1 MSKTQLLFDSNLIE
15 EKTKNSQENLKKR
28 NLGQFFTTNCDYIL
42 QGFEEFVKGKK
53 ITDPFAG
60 NQDLLNWVKKNDCEN
75 AIGFDY
81 DEKCVDN
88 KNVFFNDSLNSPKKY
103 QFICTNPPYLHKNKA
118 SKELKEIFFKN
129 DNSQFEDLYQIA
141 LKSCFDCD
149 EGIII
154 IPLNFLCAQNSS
166 KIRELFFSKFSI
178 IKLNIFSTQVF
189 ADTTYNVIA
198 FYFKKNQKI
207 QESNII
213 NTTIY
218 PQNSRI
224 KIELTK
230 KSNWQFGGDFIK
242 QINKTKNYLGV
253 FRLTENIVEN
263 GDQKIEI
270 ALQNINQKQHINTSE
285 NFINLMQKN
294 ILFLRAID
302 SKNGKKIQLE
312 DIRDYKIKALIGK
325 NTSRNMAH
333 LIFKEPVSIDEQ
345 SRIIKIFNEKLNENR
360 QKYFSF
366 FLTNFRDNNRKRIS
380 FDTAYK
386 LINLIY
392 EENDFKQ
399 PRLF

>member
-1 MSKTQLLFDSNLIE
+1 MTKTQLISNSIAIKSEL
-15 EKTKNSQENLKKR
+15 KNNQEILKKR
-28 NLGQFFTTNCDYIL
+28 DLGQFFTTNCDYIL
-42 QGFEEFVKGKK
+42 QGFERFVKHKE

-60 NQDLLNWVKKNDCEN
+60 NQDLLDWVKKNNCKN

-81 DEKCVDN
+81 DKKCVDN

-129 DNSQFEDLYQIA
+129 DNSQFEDLYQIS

-166 KIRELFFSKFSI
+166 KIRELFFTKFSI
-178 IKLNIFSTQVF
+178 VKLNIFSTQVF
-189 ADTTYNVIA
+189 ADTTYNVIS
-198 FYFKKNQKI
+198 FYFKKNQEI

-213 NTTIY
+213 DTVIY
-218 PQNSRI
+218 PQNSKV

-253 FRLTENIVEN
+253 FRLTENIIEN

-270 ALQNINQKQHINTSE
+270 ALQNINQKHFINTSE
-285 NFINLMQKN
+285 NFINLLQKN

-312 DIRDYKIKALIGK
+312 DIRNYKIKGLIGK

-333 LIFKEPVSIDEQ
+333 LIFRKPISIDEQ
-345 SRIIKIFNEKLNENR
+345 SKIIKIFNEKLNENR

-380 FDTAYK
+380 FETAYK

-392 EENDFKQ
+392 EENDSKQ
-399 PRLF
+399 SQLF